1 MPDWSALREHN
12 APVFKRLGL
21 FVDGDLPTQPGITP
35 TLALQVDESM
45 LNASGLCHGG
55 IVYALADT
63 ACAWALMAAGVQPA
77 TVDASITYLRA
88 ASVGEKVVAHP
99 RLLKRGRAVG
109 SCDVQL
115 LGKGNRLIACYR
127 GTCLHVER

>member
-1 MPDWSALREHN
+1 MPDWAALQERN

-21 FVDGDLPTQPGITP
+21 FVDGDLPTTPGITP
-35 TLALQVDESM
+35 TLALQVDASM

-63 ACAWALMAAGVQPA
+63 ACAWALMAAGAQPA
-77 TVDASITYLRA
+77 TVDASISYLRA
-88 ASVGEKVVAHP
+88 ASVGEKIVAHP
-99 RLLKRGRAVG
+99 RLLKRGRLIG

-115 LGKGNRLIACYR
+115 LGEGDRLIASYR
-127 GTCLHVER
+127 GTCLHVDR